1 MESHPASERRGD
13 DVRAWMTRAV
23 DVAWSARTRA
33 RPNPWVGAVLVCTDG
48 RMFDGATSQPGGPH
62 AEVAAIA
69 AARAAGAPTAGATLV
84 CTLEP
89 CDHTGRTGP
98 CTGAIIEAGISRVVH
113 AIDDPDSRVA
123 GSGRARLTAAGIA
136 VESGVMADEV
146 SEQLAPYLHH
156 RRTGRPFVVLKM
168 ALTLDSRTVAPAGVR
183 WITGDDARTRVHA
196 LRAESDAIVV
206 GIGTVL
212 ADDPE
217 LTVRHVEGPSPR
229 RIVMSRNR
237 PVPTDALV
245 NPCDVWTRG
254 IDELL
259 DGLGREGALQVLVE
273 GGATVATAFHTA
285 GLVDRYVL
293 HVAPTV
299 SGDASAPGLFTRGTH
314 EPSALSDNRLVAA
327 TVLGNDLEI
336 VLEPK
341 REKDAA

>member
-33 RPNPWVGAVLVCTDG
+33 RPNPWVGAVLVCADG
-48 RMFDGATSQPGGPH
+48 RVFEGATSQPGGPH

-98 CTGAIIEAGISRVVH
+98 CTGAIIEAGISHVVH
-113 AIDDPDSRVA
+113 AIDDPDSRVS
-123 GSGRARLTAAGIA
+123 GSGRARLLAAGIE
-136 VESGVMADEV
+136 VRSGVLADEV

-168 ALTLDSRTVAPAGVR
+168 ALTLDSRTVAPAGMR
-183 WITGDDARTRVHA
+183 WITGEDARTRVHA

-212 ADDPE
+212 TDDPE

-229 RIVMSRNR
+229 RIVLSRNGN
-237 PVPTDALV
+237 VPAGARV
-245 NPCDVWTRG
+245 NPCDTWTRG

-259 DGLGREGALQVLVE
+259 DELGRDGALQVMVE
-273 GGATVATAFHTA
+273 GGPTVATAFHGA
-285 GLVDRYVL
+285 GLIDRYVL

-299 SGDASAPGLFTRGTH
+299 SGDGSAPGLFARGTH

-327 TVLGNDLEI
+327 TVLGDDLEL
-336 VLEPK
+336 VLEPRRK
-341 REKDAA
+341 KDAA